1 MPEEV
6 PAADRARSV
15 EGDTQPLGGMP
26 KARIRV
32 VTDSAADLDRAV
44 AAEHGVSVVHLDV
57 RLGAFGPDITSTW
70 SPEEFWERSAHI
82 AELPETSAPSPGAF
96 KEAFS
101 ALADEGA
108 EGIVC
113 ITLSSKLSAT
123 YQAAVVGAESVTDG
137 IRVRVVDSQFATMAE
152 GLTVL
157 DAVAIAE
164 AGGDFEAVAAAAVA
178 SSGRMQLFG
187 ALDSLDNLRKGGR
200 LGSAQAL
207 LGGLLDIKPV
217 LEIRDGVLEL
227 ESRPR
232 TRSRSLERLA
242 SKMAP
247 LKLAAGDVLLREGE
261 PGDRA
266 YLIDSGEVVVSLLRA
281 PRLEGARGGRSRAPR
296 RGARGCL
303 RCRLVRRASRRLVP
317 EGPHQRRLARPGH
330 RDSRRPGHDRGGRAA
345 SRQVADL

>member
-96 KEAFS
+96 KEAFL

-157 DAVAIAE
+157 DAVATAE

-207 LGGLLDIKPV
+207 LGGLLDMKPV

-232 TRSRSLERLA
+232 TRSRSFERLA
-242 SKMAP
+242 SKVREAED
-247 LKLAAGDVLLREGE
+247 LERLAVVHAAASDVDSFVELLAASFPR
-261 PGDRA
+261 DRISVGW
-266 YLIDSGEVVVSLLRA
+266 LGPVIGTHV
-281 PRLEGARGGRSRAPR
+281 GRGTIAV
-296 RGARGCL
+296 A
-303 RCRLVRRASRRLVP
+303 A
-317 EGPHQRRLARPGH
+317 QRRVR
-330 RDSRRPGHDRGGRAA
+330 
-345 SRQVADL
+345 

>member
-32 VTDSAADLDRAV
+32 VTDSGADLDRAV

-157 DAVAIAE
+157 DAVATAE

-187 ALDSLDNLRKGGR
+187 TLDSLDNLRKGGR

-207 LGGLLDIKPV
+207 LGGLLDMKPV

-232 TRSRSLERLA
+232 TRSRSFERLA
-242 SKMAP
+242 SKVREAED
-247 LKLAAGDVLLREGE
+247 LERLAVVHAAASDVDSFVELLAASFPR
-261 PGDRA
+261 DRISVGW
-266 YLIDSGEVVVSLLRA
+266 LGPVIGTHV
-281 PRLEGARGGRSRAPR
+281 GRGTIAV
-296 RGARGCL
+296 A
-303 RCRLVRRASRRLVP
+303 A
-317 EGPHQRRLARPGH
+317 QRRVR
-330 RDSRRPGHDRGGRAA
+330 
-345 SRQVADL
+345 

>member
-57 RLGAFGPDITSTW
+57 RIGAFGPDITSTW
-70 SPEEFWERSAHI
+70 SPEEFWERSARI

-157 DAVAIAE
+157 DAVATAE

-187 ALDSLDNLRKGGR
+187 TLDSLDNLRKGGR

-232 TRSRSLERLA
+232 TRSRSFERLA
-242 SKMAP
+242 SKVREAED
-247 LKLAAGDVLLREGE
+247 LERLAVVHAAASDVDSFVELLAASFPR
-261 PGDRA
+261 DRISVGW
-266 YLIDSGEVVVSLLRA
+266 LGPVIGTHV
-281 PRLEGARGGRSRAPR
+281 GRGTIAV
-296 RGARGCL
+296 A
-303 RCRLVRRASRRLVP
+303 A
-317 EGPHQRRLARPGH
+317 QRRVR
-330 RDSRRPGHDRGGRAA
+330 
-345 SRQVADL
+345 

>member
-57 RLGAFGPDITSTW
+57 RIGAFGPDITSTW

-157 DAVAIAE
+157 DAVATAE

-187 ALDSLDNLRKGGR
+187 TLDSLDNLRKGGR

-232 TRSRSLERLA
+232 TRSRSFERLA
-242 SKMAP
+242 SKVREAED
-247 LKLAAGDVLLREGE
+247 LERLAVVHAAASDVDSFVELLAASFPR
-261 PGDRA
+261 DRISVGW
-266 YLIDSGEVVVSLLRA
+266 LGPVIGTHV
-281 PRLEGARGGRSRAPR
+281 GRGTIAV
-296 RGARGCL
+296 A
-303 RCRLVRRASRRLVP
+303 A
-317 EGPHQRRLARPGH
+317 QRRVR
-330 RDSRRPGHDRGGRAA
+330 
-345 SRQVADL
+345 

>member
-6 PAADRARSV
+6 PAAGRARSV

-157 DAVAIAE
+157 DAVATAE

-187 ALDSLDNLRKGGR
+187 TLDSLDNLRKGGR

-232 TRSRSLERLA
+232 TRSRSFERLA
-242 SKMAP
+242 SKVREAED
-247 LKLAAGDVLLREGE
+247 LERLAVVHAAASDVDSFVELLAASFPR
-261 PGDRA
+261 DRISVGW
-266 YLIDSGEVVVSLLRA
+266 LGPVIGTHV
-281 PRLEGARGGRSRAPR
+281 GRGTIAV
-296 RGARGCL
+296 A
-303 RCRLVRRASRRLVP
+303 A
-317 EGPHQRRLARPGH
+317 QRRVR
-330 RDSRRPGHDRGGRAA
+330 
-345 SRQVADL
+345 

>member
-157 DAVAIAE
+157 DAVATAE

-232 TRSRSLERLA
+232 TRSRSFERLA
-242 SKMAP
+242 SKVREAED
-247 LKLAAGDVLLREGE
+247 LERLAVVHAAASDVDSFVELLAASFPR
-261 PGDRA
+261 DRISVGW
-266 YLIDSGEVVVSLLRA
+266 LGPVIGTHV
-281 PRLEGARGGRSRAPR
+281 GRGTIAV
-296 RGARGCL
+296 A
-303 RCRLVRRASRRLVP
+303 A
-317 EGPHQRRLARPGH
+317 QRRVR
-330 RDSRRPGHDRGGRAA
+330 
-345 SRQVADL
+345 

>member
-70 SPEEFWERSAHI
+70 SPEEFWERSARI

-157 DAVAIAE
+157 DAVATAE

-187 ALDSLDNLRKGGR
+187 TLDSLDNLRKGGR

-232 TRSRSLERLA
+232 TRSRSFERLA
-242 SKMAP
+242 SKVREAED
-247 LKLAAGDVLLREGE
+247 LERLAVVHAAASDVDSFVELLAASFPR
-261 PGDRA
+261 DRISVGW
-266 YLIDSGEVVVSLLRA
+266 LGPVIGTHV
-281 PRLEGARGGRSRAPR
+281 GRGTIAV
-296 RGARGCL
+296 A
-303 RCRLVRRASRRLVP
+303 A
-317 EGPHQRRLARPGH
+317 QRRVR
-330 RDSRRPGHDRGGRAA
+330 
-345 SRQVADL
+345 

>member
-6 PAADRARSV
+6 PAAGRARSV

-157 DAVAIAE
+157 DAVATAE

-178 SSGRMQLFG
+178 SSGRMHLFG

-217 LEIRDGVLEL
+217 LELRDGVLEL

-232 TRSRSLERLA
+232 TRSRSFERLA
-242 SKMAP
+242 SKVREAED
-247 LKLAAGDVLLREGE
+247 LERLAVVHAAASDVDSFVELLAGSFPR
-261 PGDRA
+261 DRISVGW
-266 YLIDSGEVVVSLLRA
+266 LGPVIGTHV
-281 PRLEGARGGRSRAPR
+281 GRGTIAV
-296 RGARGCL
+296 A
-303 RCRLVRRASRRLVP
+303 A
-317 EGPHQRRLARPGH
+317 QRRVR
-330 RDSRRPGHDRGGRAA
+330 
-345 SRQVADL
+345 

>member
-57 RLGAFGPDITSTW
+57 RIGAFGPDITSTW
-70 SPEEFWERSAHI
+70 SPEEFWERSARI

-157 DAVAIAE
+157 DAVATAE

-232 TRSRSLERLA
+232 TRSRSFERLA
-242 SKMAP
+242 SKVREAED
-247 LKLAAGDVLLREGE
+247 LERLAVVHAAASDVDLFVELLAASFPR
-261 PGDRA
+261 DRISVGW
-266 YLIDSGEVVVSLLRA
+266 LGPVIGTHV
-281 PRLEGARGGRSRAPR
+281 GRGTIAV
-296 RGARGCL
+296 A
-303 RCRLVRRASRRLVP
+303 A
-317 EGPHQRRLARPGH
+317 QRRVR
-330 RDSRRPGHDRGGRAA
+330 
-345 SRQVADL
+345 

>member
-32 VTDSAADLDRAV
+32 VTDSGADLDRAV

-57 RLGAFGPDITSTW
+57 RIGAFGPDITSTW
-70 SPEEFWERSAHI
+70 SPEEFWERSARI

-232 TRSRSLERLA
+232 TRSRSFERLA
-242 SKMAP
+242 SKVREAED
-247 LKLAAGDVLLREGE
+247 LERLAVVHAAASDVDSFVELLAASFPR
-261 PGDRA
+261 DRISVGW
-266 YLIDSGEVVVSLLRA
+266 LGPVIGTHV
-281 PRLEGARGGRSRAPR
+281 GRGTIAV
-296 RGARGCL
+296 A
-303 RCRLVRRASRRLVP
+303 A
-317 EGPHQRRLARPGH
+317 QRRVR
-330 RDSRRPGHDRGGRAA
+330 
-345 SRQVADL
+345 

>member
-157 DAVAIAE
+157 DAVATAE

-207 LGGLLDIKPV
+207 LGGLLDMKPV

-232 TRSRSLERLA
+232 TRSRSFERLA
-242 SKMAP
+242 SKVREAED
-247 LKLAAGDVLLREGE
+247 LERLAVVHAAASDVDLFVELLAASFPR
-261 PGDRA
+261 DRISVGW
-266 YLIDSGEVVVSLLRA
+266 LGPVIGTHV
-281 PRLEGARGGRSRAPR
+281 GRGTIAV
-296 RGARGCL
+296 A
-303 RCRLVRRASRRLVP
+303 A
-317 EGPHQRRLARPGH
+317 QRRVR
-330 RDSRRPGHDRGGRAA
+330 
-345 SRQVADL
+345 

>member
-70 SPEEFWERSAHI
+70 SPEEFWERSARI

-157 DAVAIAE
+157 DAVATAE

-187 ALDSLDNLRKGGR
+187 TLDSLDNLRKGGR

-232 TRSRSLERLA
+232 TRSRSFERLA
-242 SKMAP
+242 SKVREAED
-247 LKLAAGDVLLREGE
+247 LERLAVVHAAASDVDLFVELLAASFPR
-261 PGDRA
+261 DRISVGW
-266 YLIDSGEVVVSLLRA
+266 LGPVIGTHV
-281 PRLEGARGGRSRAPR
+281 GRGTIAV
-296 RGARGCL
+296 A
-303 RCRLVRRASRRLVP
+303 A
-317 EGPHQRRLARPGH
+317 QRRVR
-330 RDSRRPGHDRGGRAA
+330 
-345 SRQVADL
+345 